1 MYSMDQER
9 AVGKG
14 SVWENFYQWGNKYA
28 AISHFAPNSTL
39 NVMCRPAT
47 EITTLDSSKD
57 IS

>member
-1 MYSMDQER
+1 MDQER